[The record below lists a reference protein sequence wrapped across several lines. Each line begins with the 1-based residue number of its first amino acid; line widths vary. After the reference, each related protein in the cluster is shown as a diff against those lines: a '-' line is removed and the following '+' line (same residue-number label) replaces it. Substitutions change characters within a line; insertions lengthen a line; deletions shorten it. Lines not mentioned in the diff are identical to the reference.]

1 MPNPVNVVAIGL
13 VKAVG
18 AIGSLFV
25 KVGTDGKLNVAIAP
39 ATLLLV
45 FTTSITCAVQ
55 KSESFSTCV
64 RDTTRSLKEL
74 VYAD

>member
-1 MPNPVNVVAIGL
+1 MPNPVNAVAIGL

-18 AIGSLFV
+18 VIGSLFV
-25 KVGTDGKLNVAIAP
+25 KVGADGKLNVAIVP
-39 ATLLLV
+39 VTLLLA

-55 KSESFSTCV
+55 KSEPFSTCV
-64 RDTTRSLKEL
+64 RDTVQSLKEL